1 MYTTINMSIFFL
13 IVIVID
19 SYMAMILPDD
29 MAERISGFIAG
40 KLSFPFVGR
49 DELMCIMYL
58 YGRNSRVSESDIDGV
73 SSLAQHTA
81 SQLGKEIDIYIN
93 SSAGKLDT
101 EYIRSNYINRELQL
115 AVERK
120 PQDVNKRIAGD
131 PAIISDCFAQ
141 HVAYYK
147 QDYFLELYGPL
158 RDSQLTSD
166 IRSALAHRMVMV
178 CYNRKGAQQARLA
191 HPLIPVYVWF
201 RDQTGAKP

>member
-1 MYTTINMSIFFL
+1 M
-13 IVIVID
+13 IVID

-29 MAERISGFIAG
+29 IAERISGFIAS
-40 KLSFPFVGR
+40 KLNFPFVGP

-58 YGRNSRVSESDIDGV
+58 YGRNSRIGEGEINEV

-81 SQLGKEIDIYIN
+81 SQLGQEIDIYMN
-93 SSAGKLDT
+93 SSASKLET
-101 EYIRSNYINRELQL
+101 EYIRSKYINRELQL
-115 AVERK
+115 AVETK
-120 PQDVNKRIAGD
+120 PQDVKRRIAGD
-131 PAIISDCFAQ
+131 PAIISDCFVH

-166 IRSALAHRMVMV
+166 IRSALTHRMVMV
-178 CYNRKGAQQARLA
+178 CYNRKVAQETRLA

-201 RDQTGAKP
+201 KDQTGAKP

>member
-1 MYTTINMSIFFL
+1 MYTTISMLNIFL
-13 IVIVID
+13 IMIVID

-29 MAERISGFIAG
+29 MAERISEFIVG
-40 KLSFPFVGR
+40 KRSFPFVGH

-58 YGRNSRVSESDIDGV
+58 YGRSNKVSKNEIEEV
-73 SSLAQHTA
+73 NNLAQRTA
-81 SQLGKEIDIYIN
+81 SQLGQDIDIYIN
-93 SSAGKLDT
+93 SSASKLDT

-115 AVERK
+115 TVERK
-120 PQDVNKRIAGD
+120 PQDVQKRIAGD
-131 PAIISDCFAQ
+131 PAILSDCFAQ
-141 HVAYYK
+141 HVAYYR

-166 IRSALAHRMVMV
+166 IHSVLAERMVMV
-178 CYNRKGAQQARLA
+178 CYNRKGAQEIRLA

>member
-1 MYTTINMSIFFL
+1 MHTTISTLNSFSHM
-13 IVIVID
+13 IVID

-29 MAERISGFIAG
+29 IAERISGFIAS
-40 KLSFPFVGR
+40 KLNFPFVGP

-58 YGRNSRVSESDIDGV
+58 YGRNSRIGEGEIDEV

-81 SQLGKEIDIYIN
+81 SQLGQEIDIYMN
-93 SSAGKLDT
+93 SSASKLET
-101 EYIRSNYINRELQL
+101 EYIRSKYINRELQL

-120 PQDVNKRIAGD
+120 PQDVKKRTAVD
-131 PAIISDCFAQ
+131 PAIISDCFAH

-166 IRSALAHRMVMV
+166 IRSALTHRMVMV
-178 CYNRKGAQQARLA
+178 CYNRKGAQETRLA

-201 RDQTGAKP
+201 KDQTGAKP

>member
-1 MYTTINMSIFFL
+1 M
-13 IVIVID
+13 IVID

-29 MAERISGFIAG
+29 IAERISGFIAG
-40 KLSFPFVGR
+40 KVNFPFVGR

-58 YGRNSRVSESDIDGV
+58 YGRNSKIAESEIEEV

-81 SQLGKEIDIYIN
+81 SQLGQEIDIYMN
-93 SSAGKLDT
+93 SSASKLET
-101 EYIRSNYINRELQL
+101 EYIRSKFINRELQL
-115 AVERK
+115 SVERK
-120 PQDVNKRIAGD
+120 PQDIKKRIAGD
-131 PAIISDCFAQ
+131 PAIISDCFMH

-158 RDSQLTSD
+158 KDSQLTLD

-178 CYNRKGAQQARLA
+178 CYNRKGIHETRLA

-201 RDQTGAKP
+201 KDQAGAKP

>member
-1 MYTTINMSIFFL
+1 M
-13 IVIVID
+13 IVID

-29 MAERISGFIAG
+29 IAERISGFIAS
-40 KLSFPFVGR
+40 KLNFPFVGP

-58 YGRNSRVSESDIDGV
+58 YGRNSRTSEGEIDEV

-81 SQLGKEIDIYIN
+81 SQLGQEIDIYMN
-93 SSAGKLDT
+93 SSASKLET
-101 EYIRSNYINRELQL
+101 EYIRSKYINRELQL
-115 AVERK
+115 AVETK
-120 PQDVNKRIAGD
+120 PQDVKKRIAGD
-131 PAIISDCFAQ
+131 PAIISDCFVH

-166 IRSALAHRMVMV
+166 ISSALTHRMVMV
-178 CYNRKGAQQARLA
+178 CYNRKGAQETRLA

-201 RDQTGAKP
+201 KDQTGAKP

>member
-1 MYTTINMSIFFL
+1 MHTTISTLNSFSHM
-13 IVIVID
+13 IVID

-29 MAERISGFIAG
+29 IAERISGFIAS
-40 KLSFPFVGR
+40 KLNFPFVGP

-58 YGRNSRVSESDIDGV
+58 YGRNSRIGEGEIDEV

-81 SQLGKEIDIYIN
+81 SQLGQEIDIYMN
-93 SSAGKLDT
+93 SSASKLET
-101 EYIRSNYINRELQL
+101 EYIRSKYINRELQL
-115 AVERK
+115 AVETK
-120 PQDVNKRIAGD
+120 PQDVKKRIAGD
-131 PAIISDCFAQ
+131 PAIISDCFVH

-166 IRSALAHRMVMV
+166 IRSALTHRMVMV
-178 CYNRKGAQQARLA
+178 CYNRKGAQETRLA

-201 RDQTGAKP
+201 KDQTGAKP

>member
-1 MYTTINMSIFFL
+1 
-13 IVIVID
+13 VIVID

-29 MAERISGFIAG
+29 IAERISGFIAS

-58 YGRNSRVSESDIDGV
+58 YGRNSMVSESDIDKV
-73 SSLAQHTA
+73 SSLAQNTA
-81 SQLGKEIDIYIN
+81 SQLGQKIDIYIN
-93 SSAGKLDT
+93 SSASKLDT

-115 AVERK
+115 TIERK
-120 PQDVNKRIAGD
+120 PQDVKKRIAGD

-158 RDSQLTSD
+158 RNSQLTSD
-166 IRSALAHRMVMV
+166 IRSALADRMVMV
-178 CYNRKGAQQARLA
+178 CYNRKGAQETRLA

>member
-1 MYTTINMSIFFL
+1 M
-13 IVIVID
+13 IVID

-29 MAERISGFIAG
+29 IAERISRFIAG
-40 KLSFPFVGR
+40 KVNFPFVGR

-58 YGRNSRVSESDIDGV
+58 YGRNSKIAESEIEEV

-81 SQLGKEIDIYIN
+81 SQLGQEIDIYMN
-93 SSAGKLDT
+93 SSASKLET
-101 EYIRSNYINRELQL
+101 EYIRSKYINRELQL
-115 AVERK
+115 SVERK
-120 PQDVNKRIAGD
+120 PQDIKKRMAGD
-131 PAIISDCFAQ
+131 PAIISDCFMH

-158 RDSQLTSD
+158 KDSQLTSD

-178 CYNRKGAQQARLA
+178 CYNRKGMHETRLA

-201 RDQTGAKP
+201 KDQAGAKP

>member
-1 MYTTINMSIFFL
+1 MLNIFP
-13 IVIVID
+13 IMIVID

-29 MAERISGFIAG
+29 MAERISEFIAC
-40 KLSFPFVGR
+40 KRSFPFVGP

-58 YGRNSRVSESDIDGV
+58 YGRSSKVSKNEIEEV
-73 SSLAQHTA
+73 SNLAQRTA
-81 SQLGKEIDIYIN
+81 SQLGQDIDIYIN

-115 AVERK
+115 TVERK
-120 PQDVNKRIAGD
+120 PQDVQKRIAGD
-131 PAIISDCFAQ
+131 PVIISGCFAQ
-141 HVAYYK
+141 HVAYYR

-166 IRSALAHRMVMV
+166 IHSVLADRMVMV
-178 CYNRKGAQQARLA
+178 CYNRKGAQEIRLA

>member
-1 MYTTINMSIFFL
+1 MSNIFL

-29 MAERISGFIAG
+29 IAERISGFIAG
-40 KLSFPFVGR
+40 KRSFPFVGR

-58 YGRNSRVSESDIDGV
+58 YGRNSRVSESDIDEV

-81 SQLGKEIDIYIN
+81 SQLGQEIDIYIN
-93 SSAGKLDT
+93 SSASKLDT

-115 AVERK
+115 TVERK
-120 PQDVNKRIAGD
+120 SQDVKKRIAGD

-166 IRSALAHRMVMV
+166 IRSALADRMVMV
-178 CYNRKGAQQARLA
+178 CYNRKGAQETRLA

-201 RDQTGAKP
+201 NDQAGAKP

>member
-1 MYTTINMSIFFL
+1 M
-13 IVIVID
+13 IVID

-29 MAERISGFIAG
+29 IAERISGFIAG
-40 KLSFPFVGR
+40 KRKFPFVGP

-58 YGRNSRVSESDIDGV
+58 YGRNSKIGEGKIEEVN
-73 SSLAQHTA
+73 SLAQHTA
-81 SQLGKEIDIYIN
+81 SQLGQEIDIYIN
-93 SSAGKLDT
+93 SSASRLET
-101 EYIRSNYINRELQL
+101 EYIRSKYINRELQL

-120 PQDVNKRIAGD
+120 TQDVKKRIAGD
-131 PAIISDCFAQ
+131 PAIMSDCFAH

-158 RDSQLTSD
+158 KDSQLTSD

-178 CYNRKGAQQARLA
+178 CYNRKGVQEIRLA

-201 RDQTGAKP
+201 KDQAGAKP